1 MKKLISIL
9 AFMLLSTSTPA
20 YAESILDN
28 SILGIAFISQDA
40 DIKISGPTTSANVSE
55 SGSGFG
61 IYLDKYYKR
70 TYRFNGTFSYITYDD
85 FDVVQAMFS
94 GDYLIPIN
102 GTVTMFAGAAAGG
115 AMQQYSDASFSD
127 SSLGFVY
134 GMQAGAIAYINKNLM
149 LELGY
154 RARPT
159 SIETEI
165 ESSPGTTTTVE
176 DMSETYFSVLLM
188 F

>member
-9 AFMLLSTSTPA
+9 AFMLLSAPA
-20 YAESILDN
+20 YAESLLDN
-28 SILGIAFISQDA
+28 TILGIAFINQDA
-40 DIKISGPTTSANVSE
+40 DIKISGPTTSASVSE

-61 IYLDKYYKR
+61 IYLDKYHKR
-70 TYRFNGTFSYITYDD
+70 KYRFNGTLSYITYDD
-85 FDVVQAMFS
+85 FDVMQAMLS
-94 GDYLIPIN
+94 ADYLIPVN
-102 GTVTMFAGAAAGG
+102 GTVTFFAGASGGG
-115 AMQQYSDASFSD
+115 ALQQYSDASFSD

-134 GMQAGAIAYINKNLM
+134 GAQAGAIAYINKNIM